1 MTKEQVEQ
9 KYQDCGCD
17 IHRTIS
23 VILDGASNDGKSI
36 IRVLHGTQKLHKI
49 TESTQS
55 TSSNCKYVRS
65 DWAISK
71 TV

>member
-23 VILDGASNDGKSI
+23 VILDGASNDGKYI
-36 IRVLHGTQKLHKI
+36 IRVLHVIYYTNNECL
-49 TESTQS
+49 
-55 TSSNCKYVRS
+55 
-65 DWAISK
+65 
-71 TV
+71 